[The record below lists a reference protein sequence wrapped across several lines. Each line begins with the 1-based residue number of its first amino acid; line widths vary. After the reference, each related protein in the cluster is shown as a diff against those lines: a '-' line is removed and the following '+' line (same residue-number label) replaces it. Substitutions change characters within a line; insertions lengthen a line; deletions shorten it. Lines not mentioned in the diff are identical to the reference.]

1 MPKFPLDE
9 TQLTELTAY
18 MLSLK
23 KAA

>member
-23 KAA
+23 KAV